1 MNRSAFGI
9 RATIL
14 LFAALTLAVCRPAS
28 AAPVTIDFENLPSLP
43 AQPNNFAA
51 AGAM

>member
-14 LFAALTLAVCRPAS
+14 LFAALTLAVCRPAP